1 MQIKATGISSKSSKG
16 KILDVFFPIIDF
28 DGKKTHIQEL
38 PNYETSKEIINISW
52 SIEDLEKPIS
62 DVISAYLK
70 LHLLSYKFVLPNSI
84 NLEGLFDSLPNV
96 VWTNQGAISIDE
108 IDEKLI
114 ESKLLSQ
121 DLNIK
126 SIDKFPSL
134 TDFIIPE
141 NVRIA
146 DASRV
151 RLGAYL
157 SPGTTIMHEGFVNF
171 NAGTLGKAMIEG
183 RISAGVVVGNN
194 SDLGGGSS
202 TMGTLSG
209 GNNIKI
215 SVGEN
220 CLLGANSGL
229 GIPLGNNCIVEAG
242 LYLTAGT
249 KIELF
254 NENDDSKGIFK
265 GSELSDSHNLVFIR
279 NSLNG
284 KVIAKT
290 NKSKVE
296 LNSQL
301 HTND

>member
-1 MQIKATGISSKSSKG
+1 MQIKATGISSKSSNG
-16 KILDVFFPIIDF
+16 KILEVFFPIIDF
-28 DGKKTHIQEL
+28 DGKKTHIKEL

-52 SIEDLEKPIS
+52 GSEDLEKPIS

-114 ESKLLSQ
+114 ESKLLNQ
-121 DLNIK
+121 DLNIR
-126 SIDKFPSL
+126 SIDKFPPL

-183 RISAGVVVGNN
+183 RVSSGVVIGNN

-254 NENDDSKGIFK
+254 DENGNSKGIFK
-265 GSELSDSHNLVFIR
+265 GSELSDCHNLVFIR

-296 LNSQL
+296 LNSLL

>member
-1 MQIKATGISSKSSKG
+1 M
-16 KILDVFFPIIDF
+16 
-28 DGKKTHIQEL
+28 

-202 TMGTLSG
+202 TMFTS
-209 GNNIKI
+209 
-215 SVGEN
+215 S
-220 CLLGANSGL
+220 
-229 GIPLGNNCIVEAG
+229 
-242 LYLTAGT
+242 
-249 KIELF
+249 
-254 NENDDSKGIFK
+254 
-265 GSELSDSHNLVFIR
+265 
-279 NSLNG
+279 
-284 KVIAKT
+284 KT
-290 NKSKVE
+290 NSSISIAH
-296 LNSQL
+296 NC
-301 HTND
+301 